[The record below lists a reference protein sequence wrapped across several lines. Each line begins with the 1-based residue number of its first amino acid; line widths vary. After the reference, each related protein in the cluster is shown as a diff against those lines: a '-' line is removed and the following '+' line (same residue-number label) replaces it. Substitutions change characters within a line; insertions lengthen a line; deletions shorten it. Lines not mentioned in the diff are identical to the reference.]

1 MKQLIIFT
9 QKSKDLKVNKIM
21 NLEDIKEIIKKDN
34 GKFIIVEDGEPV
46 MVIISWGEYQ
56 KVLDLRENPVEER
69 TAKLPEFSVPEM
81 PEFEEDDSDSEPS
94 SEAKKE
100 SSSDEDEN
108 SENPSDFDGG
118 EEDKDEPLKIED
130 LPF

>member
-1 MKQLIIFT
+1 MKVPGNRKYLI
-9 QKSKDLKVNKIM
+9 SNKM

-56 KVLDLRENPVEER
+56 KVLDLRENPVEEK

-81 PEFEEDDSDSEPS
+81 PEFKEEDDSDSEPS
-94 SEAKKE
+94 SEVKKE
-100 SSSDEDEN
+100 PSLDEDEN